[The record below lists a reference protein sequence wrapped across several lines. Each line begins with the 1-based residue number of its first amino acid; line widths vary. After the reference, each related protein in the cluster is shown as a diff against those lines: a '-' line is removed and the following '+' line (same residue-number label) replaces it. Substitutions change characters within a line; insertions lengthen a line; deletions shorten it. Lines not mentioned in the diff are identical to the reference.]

1 MQGGQQVAGMT
12 RERSGALRVRFGMQL
27 GRPAGGKPELQLG
40 LLQQVWVAKSL
51 VGLVRFVSTIWV

>member
-1 MQGGQQVAGMT
+1 MT

-27 GRPAGGKPELQLG
+27 GRPAGGKPELQLV